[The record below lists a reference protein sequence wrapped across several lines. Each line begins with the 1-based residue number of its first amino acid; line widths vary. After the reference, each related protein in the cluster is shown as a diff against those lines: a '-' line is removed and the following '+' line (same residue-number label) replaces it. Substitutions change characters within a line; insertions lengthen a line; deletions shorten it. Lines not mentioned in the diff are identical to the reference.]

1 MPCPRAT
8 QAADVVGAGA
18 LKRGQAFGDVVGRE
32 LGMDVEAHDDAAAR
46 LGQRGV
52 QPAGDDAARV
62 VDRLQARV
70 LRGTLG
76 QPLARAIVAAAVRHQ
91 HFQLPARRQL
101 LRQRAVAEGI
111 DSGALV
117 AAGAITLTS
126 ATIQLVRRC
135 CT

>member
-1 MPCPRAT
+1 
-8 QAADVVGAGA
+8 V
-18 LKRGQAFGDVVGRE
+18 
-32 LGMDVEAHDDAAAR
+32 DVEAHDDAAAR

-101 LRQRAVAEGI
+101 LRQRAVAGV